1 MGPVTCNVTSERYE
15 ALLRNPIL
23 LKLQQHQ
30 YVDRTI
36 FKQDGA
42 PSQIA
47 TVVKQLLN
55 THFKDDMII
64 SFHLPHLP
72 SVLNPLD
79 SWLWGV
85 LKISVCCGRSKN
97 PADLM
102 ANITHHIHY
111 LRSSNIPSD
120 LFLSLQFYSLTRV
133 V

>member
-30 YVDRTI
+30 CVDRTI
-36 FKQDGA
+36 FTQDGA

-55 THFKDDMII
+55 ALFKDDMII

-72 SVLNPLD
+72 
-79 SWLWGV
+79 
-85 LKISVCCGRSKN
+85 
-97 PADLM
+97 
-102 ANITHHIHY
+102 
-111 LRSSNIPSD
+111 PS
-120 LFLSLQFYSLTRV
+120 
-133 V
+133 